1 MKRILVTGANSYIG
15 GAFRTYMERF
25 SGEYETAA
33 VGLRGEAW
41 KAYDFSK
48 FDVILHTVGLA
59 HVKESAQNTLQ
70 YYQINRDL
78 TAEAAKKAKA
88 EGIKQFLYLSSM
100 SVYGMDEG
108 VITPDTVPQPKSSYG
123 KSKLEAEDRLRK
135 MEMQNFRVAIL
146 RPPMVYGPGC
156 KGNYQ
161 ALVKLAKMLPV
172 CPDYENRR
180 SMISIENLCVFIKRV
195 IDEDASGTFCPQ
207 DPEYACTCRMIC
219 EIAKSSGRVIP
230 RTRWLNF
237 VPAFLRR
244 TTKRGKKAFG
254 SLVYQ
259 DESQRGDAGV
269 QR

>member
-15 GAFRTYMERF
+15 RAFRIYMERF
-25 SGEYETAA
+25 PDEYETAA
-33 VGLRGEAW
+33 VSLRGEAW

-48 FDVILHTVGLA
+48 FDVILHTAGLA
-59 HVKESAQNTLQ
+59 HAKETTQNAPQ
-70 YYQINRDL
+70 YYRINRDL
-78 TAEAAKKAKA
+78 SAEAAEKAKT
-88 EGIKQFLYLSSM
+88 EGVRQFIYLSSM

-108 VITPDTVPQPKSSYG
+108 VITPDTIPHPKNSYG
-123 KSKLEAEDRLRK
+123 KSKLEAEELLR
-135 MEMQNFRVAIL
+135 ELETQDFRVAIL

-161 ALVKLAKMLPV
+161 ALVKLARVLPV

-180 SMISIENLCVFIKRV
+180 SMISTENLCVSIKQV
-195 IDEDASGTFCPQ
+195 IDEEAAGTFCHQ
-207 DPEYACTCRMIC
+207 DPEYTCTCRMIC
-219 EIAKSSGRVIP
+219 EIAESNGRIIP
-230 RTRWLNF
+230 QTKLLNF
-237 VPAFLRR
+237 VPALLRR
-244 TTKRGKKAFG
+244 TTKKGKKAFG